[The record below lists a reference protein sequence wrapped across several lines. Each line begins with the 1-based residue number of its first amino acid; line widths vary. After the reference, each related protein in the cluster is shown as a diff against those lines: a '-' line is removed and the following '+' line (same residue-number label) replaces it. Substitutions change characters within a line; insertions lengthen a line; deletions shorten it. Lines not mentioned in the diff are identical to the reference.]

1 MSKRFITLTINDQ
14 LLLMTLHRNIITALA
29 AVSLCAITAS
39 ATQPATHSNSAHS
52 VNVTP
57 ESVPTEQ
64 YAAAVHVKQQ
74 IHAVAEQIAEQ
85 LVVDDMLKYAKTH
98 IGKRYRRG
106 SAGPKTFDCSG
117 FTSYVFRQ
125 FGYELSRDSRS
136 QYRQGTQVGRN
147 EAQPGDLIFF
157 SGRAAGK
164 TVGHVGIITDI
175 NPATG
180 SVTFIHASTSRGVR
194 IDKLSDS
201 YYSRRYIGI
210 KRVMSDDDLGLK

>member
-1 MSKRFITLTINDQ
+1 
-14 LLLMTLHRNIITALA
+14 MTLHRNIITALA

-39 ATQPATHSNSAHS
+39 ATQPATHAKSAHS

-57 ESVPTEQ
+57 ESVPSEQ
-64 YAAAVHVKQQ
+64 YAGVVHVKQQ
-74 IHAVAEQIAEQ
+74 IQAVTEHIVEQ
-85 LVVDDMLKYAKTH
+85 LVVDDMLKYAKKH

-106 SAGPKTFDCSG
+106 TAGPKTFDCSG

-125 FGYELSRDSRS
+125 FGYELSRNSRS
-136 QYRQGTQVGRN
+136 QYRQGSQVDRDD
-147 EAQPGDLIFF
+147 AQPGDLIFF

-175 NPATG
+175 NQATG

-194 IDKLSDS
+194 IDKLSDP

>member
-1 MSKRFITLTINDQ
+1 
-14 LLLMTLHRNIITALA
+14 MTLRRNIITVVWA
-29 AVSLCAITAS
+29 AVSLCATTAS
-39 ATQPATHSNSAHS
+39 AAQPATHANGARP
-52 VNVTP
+52 VNVGR

-64 YAAAVHVKQQ
+64 YAAAVHAKQQ
-74 IHAVAEQIAEQ
+74 IHAVTEQIAGQ
-85 LVVDDMLKYAKTH
+85 PVVDDMLKYAKTH

-106 SAGPKTFDCSG
+106 SAGPTTFDCSG
-117 FTSYVFRQ
+117 FTSHVFRQ
-125 FGYELSRDSRS
+125 FGYELSRSSRS
-136 QYRQGTQVGRN
+136 QYRQGEQVGRD

-180 SVTFIHASTSRGVR
+180 SVSFIHASTSRGVR
-194 IDKLSDS
+194 VDRLGDP

-210 KRVMSDDDLGLK
+210 KRVMSADDLGLSPIM